1 MITFG
6 AGTMVPGWIAVML
19 AAPTMLVIA
28 WHILSVQRSGFEI
41 TRRRL
46 RIGNGLLM
54 MFITA
59 LLAYA
64 LGMAQVPDQPRTDP
78 AASRAFVLL
87 WSLIV
92 GLLAIVVALALLDA
106 LLTTRSG
113 VRAHRALQRDMDAVI
128 REDARRG

>member
-1 MITFG
+1 MLTIS
-6 AGTMVPGWIAVML
+6 ASSMLPGWIAVML

-28 WHILSVQRSGFEI
+28 WHILSVQRSSLEI
-41 TRRRL
+41 ARRRL

-64 LGMAQVPDQPRTDP
+64 LGMARVPDQPRTDP

-92 GLLAIVVALALLDA
+92 GLLAIVVGLALLDA

-113 VRAHRALQRDMDAVI
+113 VRARRTWQRDMSAVI
-128 REDARRG
+128 GEDSRRG